1 MLPYLAIFFSSFVV
15 AMSGALMPGPLLTTT
30 ITESLRRGFIA
41 GPLLIAGHG
50 LLELALLFALLLGL
64 SPLFTKQWFFV
75 SVSLAGGA
83 ILLGMAWSIWRALP
97 SLKLSEAGG
106 ENGNGRNLVLKGAA
120 VSLAN
125 PYFIIW
131 WATIG
136 IGYIM
141 HSLRF
146 GAAGVSAFFSGH
158 ILADLAWYGAISLAL
173 AKGRMFLTPRLYRML
188 MGTGAALLAFFA
200 CYFIYA
206 GVEKLLL

>member
-1 MLPYLAIFFSSFVV
+1 M
-15 AMSGALMPGPLLTTT
+15 
-30 ITESLRRGFIA
+30 
-41 GPLLIAGHG
+41 
-50 LLELALLFALLLGL
+50 LFALAVGL
-64 SPLFTKQWFFV
+64 SPLFTREWFFV
-75 SVSLAGGA
+75 SISLAGGA

-106 ENGNGRNLVLKGAA
+106 GNGNGRHLVLKGVA

-146 GAAGVSAFFSGH
+146 GAAGDLAFFAGH
-158 ILADLAWYGAISLAL
+158 ILADLAWYGAVSLAL
-173 AKGRMFLTPRLYRML
+173 AKGRMLLTTRLYMML
-188 MGTGAALLAFFA
+188 MGVGAALLAFFA

-206 GVEKLLL
+206 GVDKLLL